1 MVELLAST
9 TLRAGLIGSDALT
22 LLLDGGL
29 GISKS
34 DLECRLRRVAATV
47 CVITLA
53 IAGVVAY
60 LNDQSRY
67 NS

>member
-1 MVELLAST
+1 M
-9 TLRAGLIGSDALT
+9 GSDELT